1 METGAGMKKSVI
13 VLLLS
18 ASLVLSLAGCS
29 AFNKKYLSVTKYED
43 AAHTAETAAVDVSD
57 YAGLK
62 TAVSTLVRTHKTVG
76 RLKLAGYDGVLQT
89 DLTQAC
95 QEVKNQDALAA
106 YCVNY
111 ISTDLSRVAN
121 YYEAVVYISYRHTQS
136 EIDAVRYLSNKS
148 DLQETLAKTL
158 SGLDTYTALKLISP
172 SITADDV
179 KAAVRRAFEADPAAC
194 VVQPEVAVQIYPETG
209 SLRFV
214 EVELEYGWRTSE
226 LQKMKFTLLGRV
238 DQYADGIGAADGA
251 KFALAAYNAVARD
264 CTYTPDGAA
273 LGSTAYG
280 ALVTG
285 AADSRGLA
293 LAFSALCAKGSVDSC
308 VVTGTLDG
316 VAHTWNLVLVDGAWY
331 HVDVSQNGTLGA
343 AGAFMRTD
351 KEMSQHYAWDAAAYP
366 ACTTQHGTDV
376 PAA

>member
-1 METGAGMKKSVI
+1 METGAGMKKRAVA
-13 VLLLS
+13 LLLLT
-18 ASLVLSLAGCS
+18 SLVLSLAGCG
-29 AFNKKYLSVTKYED
+29 AFKKEYLSVTKYED

-76 RLKLAGYDGVLQT
+76 RLKLADYDGVLQT

-136 EIDAVRYLSNKS
+136 EIDAVRYLSDKS
-148 DLQETLAKTL
+148 DLQETMAETL
-158 SGLDTYTALKLISP
+158 SGLNTYMSLKLISP
-172 SITADDV
+172 SITADEV
-179 KAAVRRAFEADPAAC
+179 KAAVRRAFEADPTAC

-226 LQKMKFTLLGRV
+226 LQKMKSTLLGRV
-238 DQYADGIGAADGA
+238 SQYADGIGSADGA
-251 KFALAAYNAVARD
+251 SFALAAYNAVARD
-264 CTYTPDGAA
+264 CAYALDGAA

-285 AADSRGLA
+285 SADSRGLA
-293 LAFSALCAKGSVDSC
+293 LAFSALCAKGSIDSR
-308 VVTGTLDG
+308 VVSGTLDG
-316 VAHTWNLVLVDGAWY
+316 VAHTWNLVLIDGAWY
-331 HVDVSQNGTLGA
+331 HADVSQNGTLGA

-351 KEMSQHYAWDAAAYP
+351 KEMSRRYVWDAAAYP
-366 ACTTQHGTDV
+366 ACTTQRSADV
-376 PAA
+376 LTA